1 MFAVL
6 KRRKLLKLAG
16 SCALPSLSAL
26 SALQL
31 SAPALADSYP
41 SRPIELI
48 IPFPPGG
55 PTDTQLRSL
64 AQAAS
69 RQLGQ
74 PIVIVN
80 RPGAAG
86 TLGPAAMARNAKPD
100 GYTIAVVVATLYRMP
115 HLMKVDYHPVRD
127 FSYLIML
134 TGFTNGIV
142 VRADAPWANLQELL
156 ADAKAR
162 PQEISFGSTGTGS
175 AGHIAMERLLR
186 MAGAQM
192 NFIPYK
198 GGAEETAALLGGHLD
213 VISDPGWGPMVDAG
227 KARVLATLGRQRL
240 KRFAQVPTLRELGF
254 DIVVES
260 PIGLT
265 GPRGMDA
272 AVVKKLHDA
281 FRSAMN
287 DPSYERALEINDQV
301 PLYMGSENY
310 SRYVAEQTE
319 IEKNLIGELG
329 IKLN

>member
-16 SCALPSLSAL
+16 SCALTGL

-31 SAPALADSYP
+31 SPPALADSYP

-48 IPFPPGG
+48 VPFPPGG

-86 TLGPAAMARNAKPD
+86 TLGPAAMARSAKPD

-127 FSYLIML
+127 FSYLIRL

-162 PQEISFGSTGTGS
+162 PQGISFGATGTGS

-213 VISDPGWGPMVDAG
+213 VISDPGWGPMVEAG
-227 KARVLATLGRQRL
+227 KTRVLATLGRQRL
-240 KRFAQVPTLRELGF
+240 KRFAQVPTLRDLGF

-260 PIGLT
+260 PIGLA

-287 DPSYERALEINDQV
+287 DPSYVQALEINDQV

-319 IEKNLIGELG
+319 IEKKLIGELG
-329 IKLN
+329 IQLN

>member
-1 MFAVL
+1 MSTVF
-6 KRRKLLKLAG
+6 KRRHVLKLAG
-16 SCALPSLSAL
+16 TCALPGL
-26 SALQL
+26 SALQVSL
-31 SAPALADSYP
+31 PARADSYP
-41 SRPIELI
+41 SRSIELI
-48 IPFPPGG
+48 VPFPPGG
-55 PTDTQLRSL
+55 PTDTQLRTL
-64 AQAAS
+64 AQVAS

-86 TLGPAAMARNAKPD
+86 TLGPAAMARSAKPD

-115 HLMKVDYHPVRD
+115 HLMKVEYHPVRD

-162 PQEISFGSTGTGS
+162 PQEISFGATGTGS

-186 MAGAQM
+186 MAGARM
-192 NFIPYK
+192 TFIPYK
-198 GGAEETAALLGGHLD
+198 GGAEESAALLGGHLN

-260 PIGLT
+260 PIGLA

-272 AVVKKLHDA
+272 AVVQKLNDA
-281 FRSAMN
+281 FRGAMS
-287 DPSYERALEINDQV
+287 DPSYVRALEINDQV
-301 PLYMGSENY
+301 PLYMGSEEY

-319 IEKNLIGELG
+319 IERKLIGELG